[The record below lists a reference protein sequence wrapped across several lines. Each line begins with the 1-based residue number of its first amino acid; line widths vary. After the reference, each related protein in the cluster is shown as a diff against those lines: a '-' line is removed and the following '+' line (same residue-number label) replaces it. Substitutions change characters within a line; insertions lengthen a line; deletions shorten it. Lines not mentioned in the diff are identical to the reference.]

1 MLHAQLKVY
10 QLSLFVLEEVQEE
23 IATLESRHGVR
34 RIMGL
39 GVVAR
44 RCIDD
49 ILNFQSID
57 VLDSIA
63 WVEGVQDFLAFLRRG
78 GEKQAVLDNLLLQT
92 ATDEGLD

>member
-1 MLHAQLKVY
+1 LLHAQLKVY
-10 QLSLFVLEEVQEE
+10 QLSLLFLEEVQEE

-34 RIMGL
+34 RIVGL
-39 GVVAR
+39 GVAAR

-49 ILNFQSID
+49 TLNFQSID

-63 WVEGVQDFLAFLRRG
+63 WVEWVQDFLAFLRRG